1 MKNQE
6 LTLKLETLPQKPGVY
21 LMKNEQGVIL
31 YVGKAKAL
39 RNRVRSYFQH
49 AGHDGQP
56 KLQALVNKIATFD
69 IIVTDTEREALVLE
83 AHLIKKYKPR
93 YNINLKD
100 DKKYPFLKITSEPY
114 PRLTVVRTVARDG
127 GKYFGPYTNVRAM
140 RNTLRTVRRLFPVRD
155 CAHKLPDR
163 NPPRVCLSYHIKRCQ
178 GPCQNLVSQ
187 EEYSRMIRQ
196 VTLFLSGRSDTLKTV
211 LREKM
216 EEAAQSQKF
225 ERAAE
230 IRDRLRDVE
239 RTTARQRVASTQ
251 LEDWDVLA
259 MAREDDEVCGVIME
273 IREGKLLDKK
283 TYVLG
288 GAMEASPE
296 EIVSAFLKQ
305 FYVDAMAIPGEIH
318 LPCTIPDEKM
328 VTDWLSEARGGKVTL
343 KTPQRGDKAK
353 LMEMARTNAEVML
366 AERRFKREKLKDHV
380 PHSVTALQRD
390 LRLKKPPRRIEAMD
404 ISNIQGADAVGSLVC
419 FVDGRAKKSEYRRFK
434 IRSVAGVDDYAMMRE
449 VVTRRFRRL
458 REEERA
464 FPDLLLVDGGKGQLS
479 SAVKALEKLG
489 IGDQSVIGLAKRLEE
504 VFVPGISE
512 AQTIPKVSSALK
524 LLQQIRDEAH
534 RFAIAYHRKLR
545 TDRTIASEL
554 DRIPGIGKTR
564 RIALLKC
571 FGSIKRIA
579 RAEVEQIA
587 RVSRIGEKLAKE
599 IKEGLNDENVKRET

>member
-187 EEYSRMIRQ
+187 EEYARMIRQ

-216 EEAAQSQKF
+216 EEAARSQKF

-251 LEDWDVLA
+251 L
-259 MAREDDEVCGVIME
+259 
-273 IREGKLLDKK
+273 
-283 TYVLG
+283 
-288 GAMEASPE
+288 
-296 EIVSAFLKQ
+296 
-305 FYVDAMAIPGEIH
+305 
-318 LPCTIPDEKM
+318 
-328 VTDWLSEARGGKVTL
+328 
-343 KTPQRGDKAK
+343 
-353 LMEMARTNAEVML
+353 
-366 AERRFKREKLKDHV
+366 
-380 PHSVTALQRD
+380 
-390 LRLKKPPRRIEAMD
+390 
-404 ISNIQGADAVGSLVC
+404 
-419 FVDGRAKKSEYRRFK
+419 
-434 IRSVAGVDDYAMMRE
+434 
-449 VVTRRFRRL
+449 
-458 REEERA
+458 
-464 FPDLLLVDGGKGQLS
+464 
-479 SAVKALEKLG
+479 
-489 IGDQSVIGLAKRLEE
+489 
-504 VFVPGISE
+504 
-512 AQTIPKVSSALK
+512 
-524 LLQQIRDEAH
+524 
-534 RFAIAYHRKLR
+534 
-545 TDRTIASEL
+545 
-554 DRIPGIGKTR
+554 
-564 RIALLKC
+564 
-571 FGSIKRIA
+571 
-579 RAEVEQIA
+579 
-587 RVSRIGEKLAKE
+587 
-599 IKEGLNDENVKRET
+599 